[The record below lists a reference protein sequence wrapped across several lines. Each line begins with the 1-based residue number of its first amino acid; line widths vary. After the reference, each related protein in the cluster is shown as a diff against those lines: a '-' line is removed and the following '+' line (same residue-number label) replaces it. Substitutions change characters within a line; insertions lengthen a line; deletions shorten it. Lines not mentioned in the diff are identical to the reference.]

1 MKVKLKATIKNKT
14 VTTQMKHF
22 FIFSPLLVFL
32 KYLKSYNIIG
42 DYMINLVEKFM
53 DRLTIDEVNNFA
65 IKKGVHLTESE
76 LEFTYNFV
84 KKNWKNVLANP
95 TLLNLDRYSNIYS
108 SSNLQKIKVIFNE
121 YSQKYQR
128 FL

>member
-1 MKVKLKATIKNKT
+1 
-14 VTTQMKHF
+14 
-22 FIFSPLLVFL
+22 
-32 KYLKSYNIIG
+32 
-42 DYMINLVEKFM
+42 MINLIEKFM
-53 DRLTIDEVNNFA
+53 DHLTIDEVNNFA